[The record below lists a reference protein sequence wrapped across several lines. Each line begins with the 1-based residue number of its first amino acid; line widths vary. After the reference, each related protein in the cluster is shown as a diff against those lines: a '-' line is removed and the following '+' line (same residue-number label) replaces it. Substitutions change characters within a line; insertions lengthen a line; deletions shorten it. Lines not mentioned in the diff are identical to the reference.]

1 MRTMILYF
9 GGTVAP
15 ASALV
20 ERYAFP
26 LGKLWQISSLE
37 VVFQVGQAGTLFVRP
52 RAERVCG
59 TIDDL
64 LLPQPEVTG
73 DDWSFHIESI
83 PMIFVPG
90 AALRFDIRNTDT
102 LHTRRYTMVVEL
114 REAVAEE
121 LSL

>member
-1 MRTMILYF
+1 MILYF
-9 GGTVAP
+9 GGTVAA
-15 ASALV
+15 ASSLV

-26 LGKLWQISSLE
+26 IGRLWQISSLE
-37 VVFQVGQAGTLFVRP
+37 IVFQVGQAGTLFVRP